1 MRLNKF
7 LAKTGLASR
16 RKCDEFISNGLIKI
30 NEKIVTDFSYKVIKD
45 DIVKYKNKILEFEN
59 ENVLYMLNKPKN
71 YICTSND
78 PYDRKK
84 ITDLIPSRH
93 RLFSI
98 GRLDYKTTGLI
109 LLTNNGDLANNFI
122 HPKNRILRKYEVHSN
137 RQIKRDNI
145 KSIKKGIIINNVAYK
160 ADISII
166 TKIKNPESYLWNVAL
181 REGKNREIR
190 KIFEFLNQDI
200 YSLHRYEFAGIK
212 LGSLKPGKF
221 KKIKISELIK

>member
-16 RKCDEFISNGLIKI
+16 RKCDEFISDGLIKI
-30 NEKIVTDFSYKVIKD
+30 NEKIVTDFSFKVGRD
-45 DIVKYKNKILEFEN
+45 DIVKFKNKILEFEN
-59 ENVLYMLNKPKN
+59 ENILYLLNKPRN

-84 ITDLIPSRH
+84 IIDLIPSRY

-122 HPKNRILRKYEVHSN
+122 HPKNKIIRKYEVHSN
-137 RQIKRDNI
+137 KQIKRENI
-145 KSIKKGIIINNVAYK
+145 KAIKKGIVINNTKYK

-166 TKIKNPESYLWNVAL
+166 TKIKNPESYLWSVTL
-181 REGKNREIR
+181 KQGKNREIR
-190 KIFEFLNQDI
+190 KIFEFLNQEI

-221 KKIKISELIK
+221 KKIKISELLK

>member
-16 RKCDEFISNGLIKI
+16 RKCDEFISDGLIKI
-30 NEKIVTDFSYKVIKD
+30 NEKIVTDFSFKVGRD
-45 DIVKYKNKILEFEN
+45 DIVKFKNKILEFEN
-59 ENVLYMLNKPKN
+59 ENILYLLNKPRN

-84 ITDLIPSRH
+84 IIDLIPSRY

-122 HPKNRILRKYEVHSN
+122 QPKNKIIRKYEVHSN
-137 RQIKRDNI
+137 KQIKRENI
-145 KSIKKGIIINNVAYK
+145 KAIKKGIVINNTKYK

-166 TKIKNPESYLWNVAL
+166 TKIKNPESYLWSVTL
-181 REGKNREIR
+181 KQGKNREIR
-190 KIFEFLNQDI
+190 KIFEFLNQEI

-221 KKIKISELIK
+221 KKIKISELLK